1 MDIGI
6 MLANEPHKRVRVCT
20 IQSCT
25 VISLGGIRAS
35 YLNARGVTGL
45 FLARLL
51 LLGNGEGSARGAV
64 AVAVRAQAS
73 RDPSECEQMML
84 SVQPA
89 PNSESF

>member
-1 MDIGI
+1 MHNTKLYGNFTWRDTSE
-6 MLANEPHKRVRVCT
+6 LPKCKRRD
-20 IQSCT
+20 
-25 VISLGGIRAS
+25 RAFS
-35 YLNARGVTGL
+35 GTAV
-45 FLARLL
+45 A
-51 LLGNGEGSARGAV
+51 LGNGEGSARGAVAV